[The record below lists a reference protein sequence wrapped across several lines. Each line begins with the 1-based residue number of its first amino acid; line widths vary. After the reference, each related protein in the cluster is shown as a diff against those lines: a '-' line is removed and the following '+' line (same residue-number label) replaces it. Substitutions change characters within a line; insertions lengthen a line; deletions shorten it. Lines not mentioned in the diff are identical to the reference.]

1 MEAVHL
7 VTEQTG
13 AMQARLERVAAHLY
27 AAPIYIMCGPHRSA
41 LFWIELMTQ
50 TPSYQDAMFE
60 TADGLHLEYRDYPA
74 LGDQDKLPVLCLH
87 GLTRNLRDFEDLA
100 PRIAAQ
106 GHRVITASQRG
117 RGRSDWDPDPSH
129 YQPAHYAQDMIGL
142 LDRLKIDTAIFV
154 GTSMG
159 GLMTMVVAALAPS
172 RIAAVVLNDIGPELD
187 PVGIGRIQQYA
198 GRAGEHD
205 SWAAAAAYVREVNEH
220 AFPDE
225 TTDAFWLDFA
235 RRTHREDPSGRII
248 PECDPAVGEVI
259 RNASEPV
266 PDLWPLFAAL
276 KPLPTLL
283 VRGAISDL
291 LAESTVAKMLQLK
304 PDMAV
309 SRVSQVGHAPFLTEQ
324 DAWQALSRFLEKTCR
339 VR

>member
-1 MEAVHL
+1 
-7 VTEQTG
+7 
-13 AMQARLERVAAHLY
+13 
-27 AAPIYIMCGPHRSA
+27 
-41 LFWIELMTQ
+41 MTQ
-50 TPSYQDAMFE
+50 TASYRDAYFE
-60 TADGLHLEYRDYPA
+60 TADGLNLEYRDYPA
-74 LGDQDKLPVLCLH
+74 VGDGKGLPVLCLH

-117 RGRSDWDPDPSH
+117 RGHSDWDGDSTH

-142 LDRLKIDTAIFV
+142 LDKLEIDKAVFI

-159 GLMTMVVAALAPS
+159 GLMTMVVAALAPE

-198 GRAGEHD
+198 GRSGAHD
-205 SWAAAAAYVREVNEH
+205 NWAVAAAWVREVNEH

-235 RRTHREDPSGRII
+235 RRTHCEDPDGRII

-259 RNASEPV
+259 RNSSEPL

-276 KPLPTLL
+276 NPIPTLL

-309 SRVSQVGHAPFLTEQ
+309 SRVSQVGHAPFLTEP
-324 DAWQALSRFLEKTCR
+324 DAWQALSRFLAMTCR